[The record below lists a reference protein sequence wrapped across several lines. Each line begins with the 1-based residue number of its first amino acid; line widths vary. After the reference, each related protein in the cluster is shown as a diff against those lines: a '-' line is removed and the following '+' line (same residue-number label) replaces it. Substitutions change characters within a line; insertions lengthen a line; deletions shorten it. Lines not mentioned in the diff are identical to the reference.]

1 VPEAGDPAAGASAA
15 GASGAGASGAEVPVI
30 AVASGKGGVGKTT
43 AAVNLALA
51 LTAGGVR
58 TGLVD
63 ADLYGPDAAH
73 MMGLRR
79 QREAAHLTVFAPRGA
94 AAERLQAVER
104 HGVQLASAAFLMGE
118 SQGLGIGAPIAEL
131 LVHRLISGTQW
142 ADLDCLVVDLPPG
155 TADVQQLVFGL
166 RRRRTLV
173 LLVVTPQV
181 VAHRDAHRLLDSLGR
196 GQAVILGG
204 IENMAGQI
212 CPSCGETTALFPPAP
227 PDEAIWTKVPRLA
240 SVPFSARAAQ
250 DADRGQPVMVT
261 RAVPQQVAA
270 YEQVAGEVRDA
281 LRSGGQRP
289 GLN

>member
-1 VPEAGDPAAGASAA
+1 MPEAAP
-15 GASGAGASGAEVPVI
+15 AEVPVV

-51 LTAGGVR
+51 LSAGGVR
-58 TGLVD
+58 AGLVD

-79 QREAAHLTVFAPRGA
+79 RREARHVTVFAPRGA
-94 AAERLQAVER
+94 AAGQLEAVR
-104 HGVQLASAAFLMGE
+104 QHGVQLASAAFLIGE

-131 LVHRLISGTQW
+131 LVHRLIRDTRW
-142 ADLDCLVVDLPPG
+142 EDVDCLVVDLPPG
-155 TADVQQLVFGL
+155 TADIQQLVFG
-166 RRRRTLV
+166 RPRRRTFV

-181 VAHRDAHRLLDSLGR
+181 VAHRDAHRLLDLLGR
-196 GQAVILGG
+196 GRAVTLGG

-227 PDEAIWTKVPRLA
+227 PDEAIWAKVPKLA
-240 SVPFSARAAQ
+240 SVPFSSVAAA

-270 YEQVAGEVRDA
+270 YEQVAAEVRDA
-281 LRSGGQRP
+281 LAAD
-289 GLN
+289 LN